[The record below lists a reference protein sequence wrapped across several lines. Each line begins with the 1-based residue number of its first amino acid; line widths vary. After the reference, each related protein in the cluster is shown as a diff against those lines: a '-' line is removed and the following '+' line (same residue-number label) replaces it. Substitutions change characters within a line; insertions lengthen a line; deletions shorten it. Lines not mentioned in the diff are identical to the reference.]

1 MMASPLEGFVLF
13 KNTPEVVQLT
23 VGRGYVRVSS
33 DALRQIGDPECI
45 NIFFDESGK
54 RMAVKAADSRMSNIF
69 VVGKNTGLNKCADLN
84 HRILEIAGIEW
95 HPGEVIRFNG
105 QKYEE
110 YVIFS
115 LAKAKITKYD
125 NHVSKMNAKRRK
137 NEEAA

>member
-1 MMASPLEGFVLF
+1 MASPLEGFVLF

-33 DALRQIGDPECI
+33 DAMRQIGDPECI

-54 RMAVKAADSRMSNIF
+54 RMAVKAADSRMPNIF
-69 VVGKNTGLNKCADLN
+69 VVGKNTGLNRCADLN